1 MQWRRPPV
9 WTVWPVALAAAAFL
23 VIDYFFL
30 PPYHAFRISDPRDW
44 MVLTAVLLIG
54 VISVAL
60 LERARAASA
69 LREADRL
76 KDALLASLSH
86 DLRTPLT
93 TIRGL
98 AEELCETGDERALII
113 REEADRLNAMVA
125 DLLDL
130 SRLTAGGPPVHP
142 ELNAV
147 DDLVGAAL
155 ERVAGATSAH
165 PIHAR
170 VEAGADPVLVGSF
183 DLTHALRALVNLI
196 ENAARYSPAG
206 TPIDVI
212 ARRDGP
218 RLLIEVVDHGPGIP
232 EEERERIFAPFYR
245 ARGTPPEV
253 RGTGLGLSIARG
265 LAEAQGGTV
274 RVAPAPGGGSIFTL
288 VLPAASIPFAGP
300 APVSASD
307 TSPATT

>member
-1 MQWRRPPV
+1 MRWRWPPV
-9 WTVWPVALAAAAFL
+9 WAVWPVALAAVAFL
-23 VIDYFFL
+23 TIDYFFL
-30 PPYHAFRISDPRDW
+30 PPYHAFAITDPRDW
-44 MVLTAVLLIG
+44 VLLVTMLLIG
-54 VISVAL
+54 VVSTAL

-76 KDALLASLSH
+76 KDALLASVSH

-98 AEELCETGDERALII
+98 AEELCQTGDERALII

-125 DLLDL
+125 DLLEL
-130 SRLTAGGPPVHP
+130 SRLTAGGPHVHP

-155 ERVAGATSAH
+155 ERVGGATNAH

-183 DLTHALRALVNLI
+183 DLTHALRALVNLM
-196 ENAARYSPAG
+196 ENAAKYSPAG
-206 TPIDVI
+206 APIDVI
-212 ARRDGP
+212 ARRDG
-218 RLLIEVVDHGPGIP
+218 RQLLIEVVDHGPGIP
-232 EEERERIFAPFYR
+232 EEERERIFVPFYR
-245 ARGTPPEV
+245 ALGTPAAV

-288 VLPAASIPFAGP
+288 VLPAASMPITGP
-300 APVSASD
+300 ASDSAPD
-307 TSPATT
+307 TSAATT